1 MKNGAGEMG
10 IKVLWVD
17 PVLVT
22 LYWHEQLIGLVLNR
36 LDVTFSD
43 LNIKL

>member
-1 MKNGAGEMG
+1 MKNGVGEMG

-22 LYWHEQLIGLVLNR
+22 LYWHEQLIGSVLNR